1 MKCTVLFFCWFII
14 QWQVFPI
21 PYLLNEHSISHH
33 SSDVKRF
40 PRQLSLS
47 NTNQNCQMTSG
58 LSLKLKQAVISYTK
72 PRISKYS
79 LVGLLFAL
87 RANDRQSKVISN
99 KLILGFFFRGTQHSS
114 AKFDLCYEYF
124 IFICTHLYARETNWH
139 KILINALKT

>member
-14 QWQVFPI
+14 QWQDLVFPI

-99 KLILGFFFRGTQHSS
+99 KLILGFFSRYTTFKCH
-114 AKFDLCYEYF
+114 CYEYF

>member
-21 PYLLNEHSISHH
+21 PYILNEHSISHH

-47 NTNQNCQMTSG
+47 NTNQNCHMTSG
-58 LSLKLKQAVISYTK
+58 LSLKLKLAVIPYTK
-72 PRISKYS
+72 PRISKNS

-99 KLILGFFFRGTQHSS
+99 KLILGFFSRYTTFKCQVWS
-114 AKFDLCYEYF
+114 LLW
-124 IFICTHLYARETNWH
+124 IFHFHLYPFVRKGN
-139 KILINALKT
+139 

>member
-99 KLILGFFFRGTQHSS
+99 KLILGFFSRYTTFKCQVWS
-114 AKFDLCYEYF
+114 LLW
-124 IFICTHLYARETNWH
+124 IFHFHLYTPLYARETNWH

>member
-47 NTNQNCQMTSG
+47 NTNQNCLMTSG

-99 KLILGFFFRGTQHSS
+99 KLILGFFFEVHNIQVPSLIS
-114 AKFDLCYEYF
+114 VMNISFSF
-124 IFICTHLYARETNWH
+124 VPICTQG
-139 KILINALKT
+139 KLIGIRF